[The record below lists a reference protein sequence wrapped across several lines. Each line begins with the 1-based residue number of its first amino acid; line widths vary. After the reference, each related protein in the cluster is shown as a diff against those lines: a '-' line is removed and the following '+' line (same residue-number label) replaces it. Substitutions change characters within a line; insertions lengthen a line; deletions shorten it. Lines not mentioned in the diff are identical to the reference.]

1 MLPVERHIRDTI
13 EAEGPIPFERFMAL
27 ALYSPLGGYYRSASP
42 VGAAGDYFT
51 SPTAHPLFG
60 TLLAAQ
66 LSQMWEAMGRPD
78 PFTVLEPGAGSG
90 VMARDIIEAA
100 REDSPEF
107 FDSLRYVALDYAPPL
122 SGLPRNQQPPGMHW
136 LASDGLPVRDF
147 AGCILANELLDAM
160 PVHRF
165 AIEGGVAREV
175 YVTLDGEDFVEAL
188 GNPSPSARN
197 VLEFLAPLLPE
208 GYRGE
213 VCTRAHEW
221 MADAVRRLERG
232 YVLVIDYGGTAR
244 QLYAPRRNG
253 GTLRCHYRHTVTGNP
268 YVRVGQQDITAHVD
282 FTSVAGSGEAAYN
295 LPVVRTLGYTS
306 QRRFLRYLGADIYLE
321 ALARQSR
328 PQPSFRSGA
337 LPRQEY
343 LANRMAMQ
351 SLVAPEGLGGFRVL
365 VQGKGGVGM
374 GLWGFSRDNRRRR
387 ELRDNLD
394 SLRVPMRTP
403 AHVPLMEGKYPHL
416 AEPQGWMTW
425 GGEEVR

>member
-1 MLPVERHIRDTI
+1 MLPVERHIRDVI
-13 EAEGPIPFERFMAL
+13 QAEGHITFERYMEL
-27 ALYSPLGGYYRSASP
+27 ALYSPLGGYYRSTSRIGAS
-42 VGAAGDYFT
+42 GDYFT

-66 LSQMWEAMGRPD
+66 LFQMWDAMGRPD

-90 VMARDIIEAA
+90 VLARDIVEAA
-100 REDSPEF
+100 REDFPEF
-107 FDSLRYVALDYAPPL
+107 FDSLRYVALDYAPLL
-122 SGLPRNQQPPGMHW
+122 SGLPRHQQPPGMHW

-165 AIEGGVAREV
+165 AIERGVAREV

-188 GNPSPSARN
+188 GDPSPSARN

-213 VCTRAHEW
+213 VCTRADDW
-221 MADAVRRLERG
+221 MMEAVRRLGRG
-232 YVLVIDYGGTAR
+232 YVLVIDYGSTAR
-244 QLYAPRRNG
+244 RLYAPKRNG

-268 YVRVGQQDITAHVD
+268 YVRVGEQDITAHVD
-282 FTSVAGSGEAAYN
+282 FTSVAGSGESAYN
-295 LPVVRTLGYTS
+295 LPVVLTLGYTS
-306 QRRFLRYLGADIYLE
+306 QRRFLRNLGADIYLE

-365 VQGKGGVGM
+365 VMGKGGVDG
-374 GLWGFSRDNRRRR
+374 GLWGVSKGNERRS
-387 ELRDNLD
+387 ELRLGVD
-394 SLRVPMRTP
+394 SLRVPLRTST
-403 AHVPLMEGKYPHL
+403 HVPLLESKYPHL
-416 AEPQGWMTW
+416 AEPQGWNWSEMT
-425 GGEEVR
+425 